1 MEKNFDWNQ
10 FSEFILTVQRG
21 RRKIENNNNSN
32 LKKTLGIQ
40 YPCKKKKVSTYQT
53 NILLSKKYEYTHF
66 AVQKG

>member
-40 YPCKKKKVSTYQT
+40 CPCKKKVSTYQT
-53 NILLSKKYEYTHF
+53 NILSKKYEYTHF